1 MMGRCFACVSLVG
14 RRIDAVASRNGVVGR
29 ICVFAPFLALIVFI
43 ALAPAKAQVAVTGA
57 PTLGYNYSGDT
68 INLLSPT
75 PIGQHRLDDKPVR
88 DYQGLPLEGWNF
100 YPSIFLG
107 AVYDDNLY
115 QASTNRVSSGGLN
128 LRPSLLAN
136 RDAGIHRTSVY
147 ANGNFNFYPG
157 SSDANTIHAEA
168 GFTHTWEATRDLV
181 LKAGAEYGRYTD
193 VFNNG
198 VVVGSSGVIAVPQ
211 TYNTVS
217 GYVSGVQSFDKF
229 FVGLSAS
236 SIATSYDP
244 LDTTSGQ
251 TSETYRDNVVTTV
264 TGRLGYAISPAI
276 YGFAQAAGN
285 FNDFSGDIAYGLLA
299 PNLPSPGTIYN
310 SRGYS
315 VVGGLGS
322 DRIGLFRGEIYA
334 GYQQQQYAS
343 ALFGTQGS
351 PKYGGKII
359 WDPTRGWSIIVA
371 LDETYQNSGLALSS
385 NTTGSPAYVT
395 TATTTIQYAMAREW
409 TASVG
414 GGYSDV
420 LYLNGGRHD
429 QRWTTGA
436 TVNYDIARNLAATFN
451 YSLVLVESNA
461 TGGSF
466 TRNQFSLG
474 GTYKY

>member
-1 MMGRCFACVSLVG
+1 LAP
-14 RRIDAVASRNGVVGR
+14 RNGTAR
-29 ICVFAPFLALIVFI
+29 QIYVFAAFSILTAIV

-57 PTLGYNYSGDT
+57 PTSGYNYSGDT

-75 PIGQHRLDDKPVR
+75 PIGQHSLNDKPLR
-88 DYQGLPLEGWNF
+88 DYQGLPLEGWNL

-107 AVYDDNLY
+107 ALFDDNLY
-115 QASTNRVSSGGLN
+115 QMSTNRVSAAGLN
-128 LRPSLLAN
+128 LRPSLLAT

-147 ANGNFNFYPG
+147 ANGSFNFYPD
-157 SSDANTIHAEA
+157 SSDANTINAQA
-168 GFTHTWEATRDLV
+168 GFAHTWEATSDLV
-181 LKAGAEYGRYTD
+181 FKAGAEYGRYTD
-193 VFNNG
+193 LFNNG
-198 VVVGSSGVIAVPQ
+198 VVTGSSGASGVIAVPQ
-211 TYNTVS
+211 TYNTLS
-217 GYVSGVQSFDKF
+217 GYVSGVQSFDKI

-244 LDTTSGQ
+244 LNTTSGQ
-251 TSETYRDNVVTTV
+251 TSQTYRDNVVTTV
-264 TGRLGYAISPAI
+264 TGRLGYAISPAL

-285 FNDFSGDIAYGLLA
+285 FDDFNGDIAYGLLA

-334 GYQQQQYAS
+334 GYQQQLYAS

-351 PKYGGKII
+351 PEYGGKII
-359 WDPTRGWSIIVA
+359 WDPTRGWSVTVA

-385 NTTGSPAYVT
+385 NTTGSPAHVT

-420 LYLNGGRHD
+420 LYVNGGRHD
-429 QRWTTGA
+429 ERWTAGA
-436 TVNYDIARNLAATFN
+436 TLNYEIARNLATTFN

>member
-1 MMGRCFACVSLVG
+1 M
-14 RRIDAVASRNGVVGR
+14 ASRTGTAR
-29 ICVFAPFLALIVFI
+29 QICVFAPFLALMTIV

-57 PTLGYNYSGDT
+57 PTSGYNYFGDT

-75 PIGQHRLDDKPVR
+75 PIGQHGLNDKPLR
-88 DYQGLPLEGWNF
+88 DYQGLPWEGWKF

-115 QASTNRVSSGGLN
+115 QMSTNRVSAAGLN
-128 LRPSLLAN
+128 LRPSFLAE
-136 RDAGIHRTSVY
+136 RDAGIHRTNIY
-147 ANGNFNFYPG
+147 ANGSFNFYPDR
-157 SSDANTIHAEA
+157 SDGDTTNAQA
-168 GFTHTWEATRDLV
+168 GFAHTWEATRDLV
-181 LKAGAEYGRYTD
+181 FKAGAEYGRHTD

-198 VVVGSSGVIAVPQ
+198 VVVGSSGASGVIAVPQ
-211 TYNTVS
+211 TYNTLS
-217 GYVSGVQSFDKF
+217 GYVSGLQSFDKF

-244 LDTTSGQ
+244 LYTTSGETNQ
-251 TSETYRDNVVTTV
+251 TYRDDVVTTV

-285 FNDFSGDIAYGLLA
+285 VNDFSGDIAYGLLA
-299 PNLPSPGTIYN
+299 PNLPSPGTIFN
-310 SRGYS
+310 SRGYT

-334 GYQQQQYAS
+334 GYQQQLYAS

-351 PKYGGKII
+351 PVYGGKII
-359 WDPTRGWSIIVA
+359 WDPIKGWSVTA
-371 LDETYQNSGLALSS
+371 TLDETYQNSGLALAS
-385 NTTGSPAYVT
+385 NTTGSPAHVT
-395 TATTTIQYAMAREW
+395 NATTTIQYAMAREW

-420 LYLNGGRHD
+420 LYVNGGRHD
-429 QRWTTGA
+429 EYWTAGS
-436 TVNYDIARNLAATFN
+436 TVNYEIARNLLATFN